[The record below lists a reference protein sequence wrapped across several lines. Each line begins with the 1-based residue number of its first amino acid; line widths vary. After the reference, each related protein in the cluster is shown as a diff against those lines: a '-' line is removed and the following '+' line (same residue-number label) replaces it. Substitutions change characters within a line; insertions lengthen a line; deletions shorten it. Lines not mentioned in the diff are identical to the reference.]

1 MREPRRPSIG
11 RYALAGAGV
20 VCVGLG
26 ALGAALPGL
35 PATIFFLGALW
46 CFARSS
52 PRLERW
58 LRESRIV
65 RPYRAYIDGGV
76 PLPRRA
82 RVAAIVAMWLAVG
95 ASLLA
100 LGAGGALTL
109 WLAAILV
116 GAAGAGTVV
125 ILRIR
130 RGRNRGRPLT
140 EPGPPAA
147 PS

>member
-1 MREPRRPSIG
+1 
-11 RYALAGAGV
+11 V
-20 VCVGLG
+20 VCAGLG

-35 PATIFFLGALW
+35 PATIFFLAALW

-58 LRESRIV
+58 LRESRIA
-65 RPYRAYIDGGV
+65 RPYRAYLDGGN

-82 RVAAIVAMWLAVG
+82 RVTAIVAMWAAVG

-100 LGAGGALTL
+100 LGAGGWPPPWTAALL
-109 WLAAILV
+109 I

-125 ILRIR
+125 ILRFR
-130 RGRNRGRPLT
+130 RDRT
-140 EPGPPAA
+140 
-147 PS
+147 PSVRV